1 MNTVKS
7 PQGFFGQVM
16 DRMLGLQP
24 VVVTEP
30 PRMQNLAQKRMHI
43 RAAGVREGFQAMRA
57 RSEAMTQR
65 LAQFERQR
73 YGAAAEEVATEPSEA
88 IETIELKS

>member
-1 MNTVKS
+1 MNSVKN
-7 PQGFFGQVM
+7 PHGFFGQVM

-24 VVVTEP
+24 VLVTEP

-65 LAQFERQR
+65 LPAFERQR
-73 YGAAAEEVATEPSEA
+73 YGAAAEEPAAEPV
-88 IETIELKS
+88 ETIELKT

>member
-1 MNTVKS
+1 MSSVKN
-7 PQGFFGQVM
+7 PHGFFGQVM

-65 LAQFERQR
+65 LAEFQR
-73 YGAAAEEVATEPSEA
+73 HRDGEPAETAATETV
-88 IETIELKS
+88 ETIELKS